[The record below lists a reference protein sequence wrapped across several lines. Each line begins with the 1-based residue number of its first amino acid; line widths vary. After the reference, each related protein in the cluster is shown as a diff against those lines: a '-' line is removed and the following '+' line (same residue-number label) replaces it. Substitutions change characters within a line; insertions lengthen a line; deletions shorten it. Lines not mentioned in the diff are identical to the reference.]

1 MKAIIFPGQGSQ
13 IVGMGKEF
21 YDNFALVKEI
31 FQKADDKLNY
41 KLSKI
46 ILEGPED
53 DLKLTMN
60 TQPAILVVS
69 LSIYEIFKKELNI
82 NLETDIKYFAG
93 HSLGEYSALVASNSL
108 KLDDAIYLLH
118 ERGKAMQESVPVGE
132 GKMLAVLGLDLEDLE
147 KYIEKI
153 SDKNICEIAND
164 NAVGQI
170 IVSGDTNSIEKLQSQ
185 LKSDSKKSI
194 LLPVSAPFHCS
205 LMQKAAKIMEKK
217 INSINFSK
225 PSKEIMGNVNAS
237 PYSEPLEIK
246 EMLLK
251 QIYSK
256 VRWRESMINM
266 SKKGVKQFIEIGP
279 GKALTGMVKR
289 TIKDTNT
296 FSINSL
302 NDIKKLND
310 ELEK

>member
-21 YDNFALVKEI
+21 YDNFASVKKK
-31 FQKADDKLNY
+31 FFKKADDKLNY

-82 NLETDIKYFAG
+82 NLEKDIKYFAG

-132 GKMLAVLGLDLEDLE
+132 GKMLAVLGLNLEDLE
-147 KYIEKI
+147 KYIEK
-153 SDKNICEIAND
+153 N
-164 NAVGQI
+164 
-170 IVSGDTNSIEKLQSQ
+170 L
-185 LKSDSKKSI
+185 
-194 LLPVSAPFHCS
+194 
-205 LMQKAAKIMEKK
+205 
-217 INSINFSK
+217 
-225 PSKEIMGNVNAS
+225 
-237 PYSEPLEIK
+237 
-246 EMLLK
+246 
-251 QIYSK
+251 
-256 VRWRESMINM
+256 
-266 SKKGVKQFIEIGP
+266 
-279 GKALTGMVKR
+279 
-289 TIKDTNT
+289 
-296 FSINSL
+296 
-302 NDIKKLND
+302 
-310 ELEK
+310 